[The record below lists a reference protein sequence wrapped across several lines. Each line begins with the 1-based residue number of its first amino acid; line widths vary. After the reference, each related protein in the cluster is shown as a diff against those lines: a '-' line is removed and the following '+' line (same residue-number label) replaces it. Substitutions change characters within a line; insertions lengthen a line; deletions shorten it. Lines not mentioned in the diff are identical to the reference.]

1 VDIGKWK
8 INNIDQLYNYN
19 NVEQGDEE
27 MHLLNLNGKWQ
38 MKRID
43 ETQWLD
49 AVVPGSI
56 FRDLLANGKME
67 DPYYRDNEN
76 KAFELSKYDYEYK
89 RSFTMT
95 KEELNHDKVIL
106 RCEGLDTL
114 CDVFV
119 NEIKV
124 LSAENMHRTYEVDI
138 KKELLVGDNHIYILV
153 KSATNYINDKDKEL
167 FNPKIPDDKP
177 GITHI
182 RKAVY
187 AYGWDWGPKLGDMG
201 IWRSI
206 SIVGYDEARIDDVY
220 VDQKHSNDKVEL
232 DIRVGAENW
241 SACKLSVCVTVE
253 APDGEVLKKTVI
265 MDGNETHVKFEID
278 NPKLWW
284 PNNLGVHPL
293 YRVKVELLQEEKLLD
308 TSDFR
313 IGLRTIT
320 VKQERDQWG
329 QSFAF
334 TVNGESIFA
343 MGADYIPEDAVLGNR
358 SYERTK
364 QLIISCAKANY
375 NMIRVWGGG
384 HYPEDY
390 FYDLCDEYG
399 IIVWQDHMYACKA
412 YEFNDAFKENI
423 KQETIDNVKRI
434 RNHASIGLWCGNNE
448 MEMLW
453 ANWGWEGR
461 YGTKMKNDYL
471 YQFEVFLPELT
482 KSLDPKTFYWSAS
495 PSSFGYLIDPDN
507 QNFGDIHYW
516 GVWHGR
522 EPLTHYRKIHPRFNS
537 EFGIQSFPSLKTV
550 KTFTLPEER
559 NIFSSVMEAHQKD
572 GTGNEKILHYIGD
585 NFRYPKDFDSVLFA
599 SQLAQAEGMRY
610 GVEHWRRNRGRCM
623 GALIWQLND
632 CWQVASWA
640 CIDYFNRWK
649 ATQYLARRF
658 YAPILA
664 SVCEEGKKVEI
675 HITND
680 TLAGVEGVLTWKLM
694 KRNAE
699 VIKEG
704 NITVTAEKLTTQM
717 VADLDFEDVIDENNK
732 MNVYFAYEFIIDG
745 KEISGGTAIFVKS
758 KHFAYQN
765 PEITADITETGEA
778 FIIELNSKSYAK
790 YVELDLEDADG
801 IFDDNIFDMT
811 ANKVKKVRLPKDS
824 LSHTLTLEELKKQLK
839 VRSLYNTYE

>member
-1 VDIGKWK
+1 M
-8 INNIDQLYNYN
+8 QLL
-19 NVEQGDEE
+19 D
-27 MHLLNLNGKWQ
+27 LNGKWQ
-38 MKRID
+38 MKRVD
-43 ETQWLD
+43 ENEWME
-49 AVVPGSI
+49 AAVPGSI
-56 FRDLLANGKME
+56 FRDLFQNGKIE
-67 DPYYRDNEN
+67 DPYYRENEH
-76 KAFELSKYDYEYK
+76 KTYELSKFDYEYK
-89 RSFTMT
+89 RSFYV
-95 KEELNHDKVIL
+95 KEEDLKHDKVLL

-119 NEIKV
+119 NAVKV

-138 KKELLVGDNHIYILV
+138 KKELKSGENRIYILI
-153 KSATNYINDKDKEL
+153 KSATNYIDEKNKEL

-177 GITHI
+177 GITHL

-201 IWRSI
+201 IWRKI
-206 SIVGYDEARIDDVY
+206 TVIGYDEARIDDVY
-220 VDQKHSNDKVEL
+220 VDQKHQDNKVEL
-232 DIRVGAENW
+232 DIRVGIDRW
-241 SACKLSVCVTVE
+241 GTGDFTVCVKVE
-253 APDGEVLKKTVI
+253 APDGEVFEKSVPL
-265 MDGNETHVKFEID
+265 DGKETHVDFVIE
-278 NPKLWW
+278 NPKRWW
-284 PNNLGVHPL
+284 PNNLGEHPL
-293 YRVKVELLQEEKLLD
+293 YQVKVELLHHKKKIDE
-308 TSDFR
+308 TDFR

-334 TVNGESIFA
+334 VVNGESIFA
-343 MGADYIPEDAVLGNR
+343 MGADYIPEDAMLGNC

-364 QLIISCAKANY
+364 QLIVSCVKANY

-390 FYDLCDEYG
+390 FFDLCDEYG

-495 PSSFGYLIDPDN
+495 PSSFGHLIDPDN

-537 EFGIQSFPSLKTV
+537 EFGIQSFPGLKTV
-550 KTFTLPEER
+550 KTFTLPEDR
-559 NIFSSVMEAHQKD
+559 NIFSSVMESHQKD
-572 GTGNEKILHYIGD
+572 GTGNEKILHYVGD
-585 NFRYPKDFDSVLFA
+585 NFRYPKNFDSVLFA

-623 GALIWQLND
+623 GSLIWQLND

-658 YAPILA
+658 YAPVLA
-664 SVCEEGKKVEI
+664 SVCEEGTKVEV
-675 HITND
+675 HVSND
-680 TLAGVEGVLTWKLM
+680 TLAKVEGVLVWKLLQ
-694 KRNAE
+694 RNSE
-699 VIKEG
+699 VVREG
-704 NITVTAEKLTTQM
+704 SISVSLEKLSTQM
-717 VADLDFEDVIDENNK
+717 FADLDFADVIDENNK
-732 MNVYFAYEFIIDG
+732 KNLYFSYELMVG
-745 KEISGGTAIFVKS
+745 GNEISGGTAIFVKS
-758 KHFAYQN
+758 KHFNYEN
-765 PEITADITETGEA
+765 PEIAIGVAETKDA
-778 FIIELNSKSYAK
+778 YAIELRSKSFAK
-790 YVELDLEDADG
+790 YVELDLEEADV
-801 IFDDNIFDMT
+801 IFDDNIFDLT
-811 ANKVKKVRLPKDS
+811 AGKVKKVRLPKDS
-824 LSHTLTLEELKKQLK
+824 LSCELTLEELKKQIK

>member
-1 VDIGKWK
+1 M
-8 INNIDQLYNYN
+8 QLL
-19 NVEQGDEE
+19 D
-27 MHLLNLNGKWQ
+27 LNGKWQ
-38 MKRID
+38 MKRSD
-43 ETQWLD
+43 ENEWMD
-49 AVVPGSI
+49 AAVPGSV
-56 FRDLLANGKME
+56 FRDLLENGKIE

-76 KAFELSKYDYEYK
+76 KTYELSKYDYEYK
-89 RSFTMT
+89 RSFWMN
-95 KEELNHDKVIL
+95 KEALEYDKVIL
-106 RCEGLDTL
+106 CCEGLDTL

-119 NEIKV
+119 NDTKV
-124 LSAENMHRTYEVDI
+124 LGAENMHRTYEVDI
-138 KKELLVGDNHIYILV
+138 KKELEAGENQIYIFI
-153 KSATNYINDKDKEL
+153 KSATNFIDNLNKEL

-201 IWRSI
+201 IWRKI
-206 SIVGYDEARIDDVY
+206 SICGYDEARLEDVY
-220 VDQKHSNDKVEL
+220 IDQKHWKDKVEL
-232 DIRVGAENW
+232 DIKVGANNW
-241 SACKLSVCVTVE
+241 SMHELSVCVTVE
-253 APDGEVLKKTVI
+253 APDGEAFRKNAEMSGEEICIT
-265 MDGNETHVKFEID
+265 MDIN
-278 NPKLWW
+278 NPQLWW
-284 PNNLGVHPL
+284 PNNLGNHPL
-293 YRVKVELLQEEKLLD
+293 YQVRVELFSSGKILD
-308 TSDFR
+308 VSTFR

-329 QSFAF
+329 QSFTF
-334 TVNGESIFA
+334 LVNGESIFA
-343 MGADYIPEDAVLGNR
+343 MGADYIPEDAMLGKR
-358 SYERTK
+358 KFEKTK

-375 NMIRVWGGG
+375 NMIRIWGGG

-471 YQFEVFLPELT
+471 YQFEFFLPELT

-537 EFGIQSFPSLKTV
+537 EFGIQSFPCLKTV
-550 KTFTLPEER
+550 KTFTLPEDR
-559 NIFSSVMEAHQKD
+559 NIFSRIMESHQKD
-572 GTGNEKILHYIGD
+572 DTGNDKILHYIGD
-585 NFRYPKDFDSVLFA
+585 NFRYPKDFDSVLYT

-649 ATQYLARRF
+649 AVQYLARRF
-658 YAPILA
+658 YAPVLA
-664 SVCEEGKKVEI
+664 SACEEGTKVEL
-675 HITND
+675 HVSND
-680 TLAGVEGVLTWKLM
+680 SLKKIDGVLVWKLM
-694 KRNAE
+694 ERNAK

-704 NITVTAEKLTTQM
+704 EITAALDKLSTQM
-717 VADLDFEDVIDENNK
+717 MVDLDFTEL
-732 MNVYFAYEFIIDG
+732 IDG
-745 KEISGGTAIFVKS
+745 SNRKSVYLSYDLIVDGASVSGGTVIFVKS
-758 KHFAYQN
+758 KHFEYEDPQISA
-765 PEITADITETGEA
+765 EIMESEDA
-778 FIIELNSKSYAK
+778 FSIELKSKSFAK
-790 YVELDLEDADG
+790 YVELDLEEADAV
-801 IFDDNIFDMT
+801 FDDNIFDMT
-811 ANKVKKVRLPKDS
+811 AGRSKKVRLPKDS
-824 LSHTLTLEELKKQLK
+824 LSCSLSLEELRKQLK